1 MSNCSQQID
10 AKLITIRHPT
20 SAGHDRDNPVWRMT
34 TDRNTTPMAR
44 RTRVLHI
51 LKVARPDFSGE
62 AAFFERSSVVMD
74 ALAPHATHDLLTT
87 VTAAPAR
94 PLPSVGV
101 LGRRIFLG
109 PPSACDWCNEA
120 RLVWWLLRNIGRYDV
135 VHVRTHADWY
145 FLSYLLA
152 KLRGRRL
159 LLSAT
164 LDDSVPGLV
173 RLYSPGRR
181 WLVRR
186 LFRLFDGFVSVSAK
200 LQAETASVM
209 PAGRCHL
216 IEYGIVFPRSD
227 RARGMA
233 LRAELGIAADAL
245 VFVFVGGLCARKD
258 PMLLV
263 RSHAAILRERPD
275 AWLLLVGPPLE
286 PDYVAAMRAQA
297 EADGSAHRILY
308 IGEVANPHLY
318 FEAADIM
325 AFASTLEGFGMVVP
339 EAMGHGLPVVVRA
352 LPGVN
357 DAFARPEETALVFEA
372 DADYL
377 PLALRLVREPELR
390 ARIGEAG
397 RRLVRAR
404 YDIERVAR
412 RYLDAY
418 GIPPAE
424 PVAEATDGP
433 TPEDLQQLRRTA
445 SVLDPALHAPL
456 AEAQAAA
463 PRLIVLAD
471 AEEAFEWNG
480 TFSRHATDVRS
491 MAWQHRAHEI
501 YDRYGVRPT
510 YLVDHLVA
518 TEDAG
523 RAPLRELLASGS
535 CDIGAQLHPWVTPPF
550 AEETTPWNSYL
561 GNLPLW
567 LQRAKIERLIEA
579 IEAEFGLR
587 PRIFRAGRYGVGPR
601 TAELLQSLGF
611 LADSSA
617 MPCWDYRA
625 DGGPDF
631 LAASCRPHWIDPG
644 RSLLEIPTTAAFVGR
659 LSAPPPWLV
668 RLLFSRG
675 AERVGMT
682 AAVARA
688 GLIERIRLSP
698 EGTTP
703 AEARRLVRALLQ
715 ARQRIFVIS
724 YHTSSLQPGNTPYVR
739 SQADLGRFLGW
750 LDEVLDF
757 FRSEVGGS
765 FTTWRE
771 IREDATAT
779 AAAPPAPA
787 PPPRGPPLPE
797 AVAAG

>member
-1 MSNCSQQID
+1 M
-10 AKLITIRHPT
+10 AT
-20 SAGHDRDNPVWRMT
+20 
-34 TDRNTTPMAR
+34 AR
-44 RTRVLHI
+44 RSRVLHI

-74 ALAPHATHDLLTT
+74 ALAPHASHDLLTT
-87 VTAAPAR
+87 VTTPPAQ
-94 PLPSVGV
+94 PLPPIGV

-109 PPSACDWCNEA
+109 PASRSAWRNEA
-120 RLVWWLLRNIGRYDV
+120 RLLWWLVRNIARYDV

-152 KLRGRRL
+152 RLCGRRL
-159 LLSAT
+159 VLSAT

-173 RLYSPGRR
+173 RLYSANRR
-181 WLVRR
+181 ALAQR
-186 LFRLFDGFVSVSAK
+186 LFGLFHGFVSVSAK

-209 PAGRCHL
+209 PAERCHL

-227 RARGMA
+227 RERGLR

-245 VFVFVGGLCARKD
+245 VFVFVGGLTVRKD

-263 RSHAAILRERPD
+263 RGHAEILKERPD

-297 EADGSAHRILY
+297 EADGTAHRILY
-308 IGEVANPHLY
+308 IGEVPNPHLY

-357 DAFARPEETALVFEA
+357 DAFARPEETALVFTE
-372 DADYL
+372 DAGYL
-377 PLALRLVREPELR
+377 PHAQRLVRDPALRARLGEAGCRLVRE
-390 ARIGEAG
+390 
-397 RRLVRAR
+397 R

-412 RYLDAY
+412 RYLDVY
-418 GIPPAE
+418 GIAPAQ
-424 PVAEATDGP
+424 PQPEATDGP

-445 SVLDPALHAPL
+445 SVLDPVLRTPLQEPPAAP
-456 AEAQAAA
+456 

-480 TFSRHATDVRS
+480 TFSRHAVDVRS
-491 MAWQHRAHEI
+491 MAWQHHAHAV
-501 YDRYGVRPT
+501 YDRHGVRPT
-510 YLVDHLVA
+510 YLVDHPVA
-518 TEDAG
+518 TQDAG
-523 RAPLRELLASGS
+523 RAPLVELLADGK
-535 CDIGAQLHPWVTPPF
+535 CDIGAQLHPWVTPPY
-550 AEETTPWNSYL
+550 AEETTAWNSYL

-567 LQRAKIERLIEA
+567 LQRAKLEQLIET
-579 IEAEFGLR
+579 IEAAFGVR
-587 PRIFRAGRYGVGPR
+587 PRIFRAGRYGAGPR
-601 TAELLQSLGF
+601 TGELLQSLGF

-625 DGGPDF
+625 GGGPDF
-631 LAASCRPHWIDPG
+631 LMATSRPHWIDTA
-644 RSLLEIPTTAAFVGR
+644 RTLLEIPTTAAFVGR
-659 LSAPPPWLV
+659 LANGPEIIPRMV
-668 RLLFSRG
+668 FSRA
-675 AERVGMT
+675 AERVGLT

-688 GLIERIRLSP
+688 GLMERIRLSP

-703 AEARRLVRALLQ
+703 AEARRLIRALL
-715 ARQRIFVIS
+715 AAGQRSFVVS

-739 SQADLGRFLGW
+739 SQADLDRFLGW
-750 LDEVLDF
+750 LDEVLGF
-757 FRSEVGGS
+757 FSSEVGGR
-765 FTTWRE
+765 FATWRE
-771 IREDATAT
+771 IRDDALA
-779 AAAPPAPA
+779 ARAAPAQTAQPAG
-787 PPPRGPPLPE
+787 RPLPE
-797 AVAAG
+797 PAAAR